1 MAKKWISPFLLG
13 VAIAAGLVACG
24 GGGGGD
30 GTPPTVPVSGVAID
44 GNLYKASVFL
54 DLNGDGLLTSGE
66 PSAITDEQG
75 KFTLT
80 ATQDQINKYKVI
92 VSAIAGTTIDQDNP
106 TAAISSGFTLAA
118 PAGNPSV
125 VSPLTTQVVAKMD
138 AGATLESAKADIQK
152 ELKLS
157 AVDVMQNYVELK
169 KSDANYAKAHNVAV
183 TIVEVLKTVEADAGS
198 GAKMSDKLKSLA
210 AKVTAQVA
218 PKVDSIQSA
227 TSPTSAL
234 QAASIPKTPQSIV
247 VTSVLTTLKDSAS
260 SLLSAVIT
268 YTDKTT
274 KDISA
279 LAEWAITLISGDA
292 SGTVTKTSDAATIN
306 AANSGAFDLVA
317 SYLGKVS
324 DAFRIQI
331 TCDAG
336 SPSSNPFSSCAPP
349 PPTLSGVAA
358 IGAPLSGAVVTLL
371 DAKGVAYSTTAGA
384 DGAYAFAKADIAAAT
399 PPFLITATA
408 TLGDSQISHY
418 TVVTSKQASGWANVT
433 PLTTAVAALASPTT
447 IPSSMTKDQLAA
459 ITAQNVTDASTNVK
473 SVIAPLAKALNLPAD
488 FDPLA
493 DKSFVA
499 DRTGADLLLDHI
511 GVTLRTGAVAI
522 SNKMTVVSDTDKGT
536 AAVTITKGAASTS
549 TIAADKTDT
558 SGLDALAKKFEKCF
572 KTPFDSRLK
581 NPQVAT
587 ATLAPDCQAVA
598 ASDYLQNGQP
608 FMNRWAAALNSKDM
622 DGATFSAPVVRL
634 RLQADGNGLRERIA
648 INFNFKDN
656 QQIGYTRPEVAEKQA
671 DGTWILVG
679 NKRQFNFFAEA
690 ALTYY
695 DDVSTL
701 AYNNTNFSRV
711 DSGLRLSVDPRTAIK
726 NDGTVIYAALD
737 MTQFGGTKD
746 TPFVT
751 LAGGLGDL
759 AKAVG
764 CVVVKG
770 PGALVGSKWQGFH
783 PNGVLLKR
791 PTASTVQDYMAIDA
805 VIPDA
810 ARKAIDDA
818 TAVANGSFGAGKPIA
833 FTYASTAITSEKAV
847 SNVSPVSNNLCTY
860 NFGNRAGTSTTLND
874 SVNPT
879 VWESTQS
886 SSTYVVELAALGARK
901 NALTGVANDQAI
913 AGRDIAWNTGP
924 RYARA
929 APSPELAKIFD
940 NNPVIV
946 FEVFDTEGRLRA
958 VMATR
963 YLGEMP
969 PANMAKEYFDANRVS
984 KLDLATLKRYL
995 SFADNATT
1003 VSANQKTVTAQ
1014 WTTSADAWG
1023 ADRIMMYSEIQ
1034 RAEVGSGTG
1043 ATNGIANVTGT
1054 TKVSGLWTQ
1063 DGVLAKYLS
1072 YIAGDNF
1079 YWWNSGFAK
1088 PTTTTTSGTT
1098 TCTGDALVSSTGVNV
1113 ARKTLSLTDKSID
1126 NDYYGLDQAKSAC
1139 ILASGSTSTKAYV
1152 SREVGTRTY
1161 TDTNV
1166 RLYAYTANK
1175 AMRP

>member
-1 MAKKWISPFLLG
+1 MAKKWISPSLAA
-13 VAIAAGLVACG
+13 VAVAVGMVACGGGG

-30 GTPPTVPVSGVAID
+30 GTPLTVPVSGVAID

-118 PAGNPSV
+118 PAGKPSV

-138 AGATLESAKADIQK
+138 AGATLESAIADIQK
-152 ELKLS
+152 ELKLG
-157 AVDVMQNYVELK
+157 AVDVMQNYVEK
-169 KSDANYAKAHNVAV
+169 KKTDANYAKAHNVAV

-227 TSPTSAL
+227 SSPTSAL
-234 QAASIPKTPQSIV
+234 QAANIPKTPQSIT
-247 VTSVLTTLKDSAS
+247 VTSVLATLKDSAS

-274 KDISA
+274 QNISA
-279 LAEWAITLISGDA
+279 LAEWAVTLISGDA
-292 SGTVTKTSDAATIN
+292 SGTVSKTSDAATIN
-306 AANSGAFDLVA
+306 AANSGALDLVA
-317 SYLGKVS
+317 SYLGKAS

-358 IGAPLSGAVVTLL
+358 IGAPLSGATITLV
-371 DAKGVAYSTTAGA
+371 DSKGLSFTTTADAEGK
-384 DGAYAFAKADIAAAT
+384 YTFAKADIAAAT
-399 PPFLITATA
+399 PPFLITASTS
-408 TLGDSQISHY
+408 LGDSQISHY
-418 TVVTSKQASGWANVT
+418 TIVTSKSVGGWANVT

-447 IPSSMTKDQLAA
+447 IPSSLTKDQLAA

-473 SVIAPLAKALNLPAD
+473 SVIAPLAKALNLPAS

-522 SNKMTVVSDTDKGT
+522 ANKMTVVSDTDKGT

-581 NPQVAT
+581 NPQVDT

-608 FMNRWAAALNSKDM
+608 FMNRWATALNSKDM

-634 RLQADGNGLRERIA
+634 RLQAEGNGLRERIA

-656 QQIGYTRPEVAEKQA
+656 LQIGYTRPEVAEKQA

-679 NKRQFNFFAEA
+679 NKRPFNFYAEA

-701 AYNNTNFSRV
+701 AYNNTNSSRV
-711 DSGLRLSVDPRTAIK
+711 DSGLRLSADPRIAIK
-726 NDGTVIYAALD
+726 DDGTVIYAALD

-751 LAGGLGDL
+751 LAGGLGNL

-770 PGALVGSKWQGFH
+770 PGVLVGSKWQGFH

-810 ARKAIDDA
+810 ARTAID
-818 TAVANGSFGAGKPIA
+818 TAVTAANGSFGAGKPIA
-833 FTYASTAITSEKAV
+833 FTYATSVQITSEKAV

-874 SVNPT
+874 SANPT

-901 NALTGVANDQAI
+901 NALTGAANDLTI

-940 NNPVIV
+940 NNPVITY
-946 FEVFDTEGRLRA
+946 EVFDTDGRLRA
-958 VMATR
+958 VMVTR

-969 PANMAKEYFDANRVS
+969 PASMAKEYFDANRVS

-1023 ADRIMMYSEIQ
+1023 ADRIVMYSEIQ

-1054 TKVSGLWTQ
+1054 TKVSSLWTQ

-1072 YIAGDNF
+1072 DIAGDNF
-1079 YWWNSGFAK
+1079 YWWNSGYAK
-1088 PTTTTTSGTT
+1088 PTGTT
-1098 TCTGDALVSSTGVNV
+1098 TACTGDALVSSTGVNV
-1113 ARKTLSLTDKSID
+1113 ARKTTSLTDKAID

-1152 SREVGTRTY
+1152 AREVGTRTY